1 MSQFEEH
8 FEHWL
13 SSCLSGGC
21 PSEVVA
27 FTFNL
32 FEQEIEGSRFGIEL
46 VGTSEFDPADSD
58 WACSEVWE
66 PSQGRS
72 IAIPILFCTSDWQV
86 CLAEMTTLIVAIST
100 TNTRLGFILK
110 SVEGV
115 GIGFVDGDL
124 NLIEF
129 GR

>member
-1 MSQFEEH
+1 MARFEED

-13 SSCLSGGC
+13 SSCLSGGH

-32 FEQEIEGSRFGIEL
+32 FEQAAEGSMFGIEL

-66 PSQGRS
+66 PSHGRN
-72 IAIPILFCTSDWQV
+72 IGIPVSFCTGDWRL
-86 CLAEMTTLIVAIST
+86 CLSEMTRLIVAIST
-100 TNTRLGFILK
+100 TNARLGFILK

-124 NLIEF
+124 SLIEF
-129 GR
+129 GQ